1 MTEKNIYQKL
11 ANIRV
16 ALQDSKLKKSGKNAF
31 ANFEYFTLD
40 DFLPTLNT
48 LMVKYEVFS
57 NFSISD
63 GIATLTFINS
73 EKPDEKVV
81 FYSPV
86 AEAEIKG
93 STPIQCLGG
102 VHTYLKR
109 YLYLNAFEI
118 VEGDVLDALVGTE
131 KLVDKKP
138 APKRNSYTQ
147 KDIQEEIK
155 KEDAPKK
162 VGKSVDEITNQELSL
177 EEAQNYTTNRGTR
190 LGDLSVNQLEWI
202 ITNIKN
208 SPKMVKAAQIVLDD
222 LMFQD
227 TPDPSGDLPF

>member
-1 MTEKNIYQKL
+1 MVEKNIYQKL

-16 ALQDSKLKKSGKNAF
+16 ALQESKLKKSGKNGF

-40 DFLPTLNT
+40 DFLPTLNN
-48 LMVKYEVFS
+48 LMDKYQVFS
-57 NFSISD
+57 NFSINGDVAS
-63 GIATLTFINS
+63 LTFINS
-73 EKPDEKVV
+73 EKPQEQVT
-81 FYSPV
+81 FTSPV

-138 APKRNSYTQ
+138 APKKNSYTQ
-147 KDIQEEIK
+147 KDIQETIK
-155 KEDAPKK
+155 NEDAPKQ
-162 VGKSVDEITNQELSL
+162 VGKSVDEITNKQLTL
-177 EEAQNYTTNRGTR
+177 EEAQNYVTNRGTR

-208 SPKMVKAAQIVLDD
+208 SPKMVQAAQIVLDD

-227 TPDPSGDLPF
+227 NTDPSGDLPF

>member
-1 MTEKNIYQKL
+1 MVEKNIYQKL

-16 ALQDSKLKKSGKNAF
+16 ALQDSKLKKSGKNGF

-40 DFLPTLNT
+40 DFLPTLNN
-48 LMVKYEVFS
+48 LMDKYQVFS
-57 NFSISD
+57 NFSINGDVAS
-63 GIATLTFINS
+63 LTFINS
-73 EKPDEKVV
+73 EKPQEQVT
-81 FYSPV
+81 FTSPV

-138 APKRNSYTQ
+138 TPKKNSYTQ
-147 KDIQEEIK
+147 KDIQETIK
-155 KEDAPKK
+155 NEDAPKK
-162 VGKSVDEITNQELSL
+162 VGKPVEEITNKELTL

-190 LGDLSVNQLEWI
+190 LGDLSVGQLEWI

>member
-1 MTEKNIYQKL
+1 MVEKNIYQKL

-16 ALQDSKLKKSGKNAF
+16 ALQESKIKKSGKNGF

-40 DFLPTLNT
+40 DFLPTLNN
-48 LMVKYEVFS
+48 LMDKYQVFS
-57 NFSISD
+57 NFSINGDVAS
-63 GIATLTFINS
+63 LTFINS
-73 EKPDEKVV
+73 EKPLEQVT
-81 FYSPV
+81 FTSPV

-138 APKRNSYTQ
+138 APKKNNFTQ
-147 KDIQEEIK
+147 KDIQDAIK
-155 KEDAPKK
+155 NEDAPKQ
-162 VGKSVDEITNQELSL
+162 VGKSVDEITNKQLTL
-177 EEAQNYTTNRGTR
+177 EEAQNYVTNRGTR

-208 SPKMVKAAQIVLDD
+208 SPKMVQAAQIVLDD

-227 TPDPSGDLPF
+227 NSDPSGDLPF

>member
-1 MTEKNIYQKL
+1 MVEKNIYQKL

-16 ALQDSKLKKSGKNAF
+16 ALQESKLKKSGKNGF

-40 DFLPTLNT
+40 DFLPTLNN
-48 LMVKYEVFS
+48 LMDKYQVFS
-57 NFSISD
+57 NFSINGDVAS
-63 GIATLTFINS
+63 LTFINS
-73 EKPDEKVV
+73 EKPQELVT
-81 FYSPV
+81 FTSPV

-138 APKRNSYTQ
+138 APKKNSYTQ
-147 KDIQEEIK
+147 KDIQETIK
-155 KEDAPKK
+155 NEDAPKQ
-162 VGKSVDEITNQELSL
+162 VGKSVDEITNKQLTL
-177 EEAQNYTTNRGTR
+177 EEAQNYVTNRGTR

-208 SPKMVKAAQIVLDD
+208 SPKMVQAAQIVLDD

-227 TPDPSGDLPF
+227 NTDPSGDLPF

>member
-1 MTEKNIYQKL
+1 MVEKNIYQKL

-16 ALQDSKLKKSGKNAF
+16 ALQESKLKKSGKNGF

-40 DFLPTLNT
+40 DFLPTLNN
-48 LMVKYEVFS
+48 LMDKYQVYS
-57 NFSISD
+57 NFSINGDVAS
-63 GIATLTFINS
+63 LTFINS
-73 EKPDEKVV
+73 EKPQEQVT
-81 FYSPV
+81 FTSPV

-131 KLVDKKP
+131 KLVDKKA
-138 APKRNSYTQ
+138 APKKNSYTQ
-147 KDIQEEIK
+147 KDIQETIK
-155 KEDAPKK
+155 NEDAPKQ
-162 VGKSVDEITNQELSL
+162 VGKSVDEITNKQLTL
-177 EEAQNYTTNRGTR
+177 EEAQNYVTNRGTR

-208 SPKMVKAAQIVLDD
+208 SPKMVQAAQIVLDD

-227 TPDPSGDLPF
+227 NTDPSGDLPF

>member
-1 MTEKNIYQKL
+1 MVEKNIYQKL

-16 ALQDSKLKKSGKNAF
+16 ALQESKLKKSGKNGF

-40 DFLPTLNT
+40 DFLPTLNN
-48 LMVKYEVFS
+48 LMDKYQVFS
-57 NFSISD
+57 NFSINGDVAS
-63 GIATLTFINS
+63 LTFINS
-73 EKPDEKVV
+73 EKPQEQVT
-81 FYSPV
+81 FTSPV

-131 KLVDKKP
+131 KLVDKKA
-138 APKRNSYTQ
+138 APKKNNFTQ
-147 KDIQEEIK
+147 KDIQETIK
-155 KEDAPKK
+155 NEDAPKQ
-162 VGKSVDEITNQELSL
+162 VGKPVEEITNKQLTID
-177 EEAQNYTTNRGTR
+177 EAQNFVTNRGTR

-208 SPKMVKAAQIVLDD
+208 SPKMVQAAQIVLDD
-222 LMFQD
+222 LMFKD
-227 TPDPSGDLPF
+227 DPDPSGDLPF

>member
-1 MTEKNIYQKL
+1 MVEKNIYQKL

-16 ALQDSKLKKSGKNAF
+16 ALQESKLKKSGKNGF

-40 DFLPTLNT
+40 DFLPTLNN
-48 LMVKYEVFS
+48 LMDKYQVFS
-57 NFSISD
+57 NFSINGDVAS
-63 GIATLTFINS
+63 LTFINS
-73 EKPDEKVV
+73 EKPQEQVT
-81 FYSPV
+81 FTSPV

-138 APKRNSYTQ
+138 APKKNSYTQ
-147 KDIQEEIK
+147 KDIQETIK
-155 KEDAPKK
+155 NEDAPKK
-162 VGKSVDEITNQELSL
+162 VGKSVEEITNKQLTL
-177 EEAQNYTTNRGTR
+177 DEAQNFVTNRGTR

-208 SPKMVKAAQIVLDD
+208 SPKMVQAAQIVLDD

-227 TPDPSGDLPF
+227 NSDPSGDLPF

>member
-1 MTEKNIYQKL
+1 MVEKNIYQKL

-16 ALQDSKLKKSGKNAF
+16 ALQDSKLKKSGKNGF

-40 DFLPTLNT
+40 DFLPTLNN
-48 LMVKYEVFS
+48 LMDKYQVFS
-57 NFSISD
+57 NFSINGDVAS
-63 GIATLTFINS
+63 LTFINS
-73 EKPDEKVV
+73 EKPQEQVT
-81 FYSPV
+81 FTSPV

-138 APKRNSYTQ
+138 APKKNSYTQ

-155 KEDAPKK
+155 KEDATKK
-162 VGKSVDEITNQELSL
+162 VGKSVEEITNNELTL
-177 EEAQNYTTNRGTR
+177 EEAQNYVTSRGTR

-202 ITNIKN
+202 INNIKN
-208 SPKMVKAAQIVLDD
+208 SPKVVMAAQIVLDD